1 MTTRDRSGYA
11 GSGVMGEVHI
21 PLQWE
26 AKNAEVSAASAER
39 AAAEQKLSAVRVT
52 LRGDIAGMLAVYR
65 ATAKNLDI
73 LQQHHLPKSEQVVQ
87 LALTALQAGQ
97 GDVLRVLDAI
107 RRVRNVQL
115 EI

>member
-1 MTTRDRSGYA
+1 
-11 GSGVMGEVHI
+11 
-21 PLQWE
+21 
-26 AKNAEVSAASAER
+26 
-39 AAAEQKLSAVRVT
+39 
-52 LRGDIAGMLAVYR
+52 MLAVYR

-115 EI
+115 EILKIQVEQQTSLAEIEKAIGSDL